1 MKISPNMLS
10 QNNNTRSTNNTTQN
24 VRPQFDVREKSLLTS
39 SFDRSIRGID
49 NKDEINKFIEK
60 GQKKTEK
67 TEQTQEIKDEIEKL
81 NQRLSEESITSNDF
95 SSSKPVGHLFDSS
108 VANRLKNIR
117 SQGSNT
123 YSIGDL
129 FKEKVDE
136 KVSLRPE
143 DPLEYIR
150 SVVGSSQGS
159 VRKTPSL
166 NFGSLYNPVTSA
178 RDILEQRGK
187 YSFYFLKFVF
197 RYF

>member
-1 MKISPNMLS
+1 MLS
-10 QNNNTRSTNNTTQN
+10 QNNNTQSSNNTTQN

-67 TEQTQEIKDEIEKL
+67 TQQTQEIKDDIEKL

-95 SSSKPVGHLFDSS
+95 SSSKPVNHLFDSS